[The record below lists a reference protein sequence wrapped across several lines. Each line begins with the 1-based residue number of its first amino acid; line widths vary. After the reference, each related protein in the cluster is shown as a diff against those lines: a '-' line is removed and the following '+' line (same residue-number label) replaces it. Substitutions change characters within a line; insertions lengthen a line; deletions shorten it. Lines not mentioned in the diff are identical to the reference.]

1 MPRSSRQ
8 NRREQDREL
17 ALAYLAVGSIDEI
30 RLDRVIAE
38 HIRRV
43 LGATDH
49 NLSLAADL
57 LGMHRRSLQRYV
69 RRQESRKGRGKR
81 GGKRGRAANG
91 VHKKRGRAVDGV
103 RGKR

>member
-17 ALAYLAVGSIDEI
+17 ALAYLAVDSIDEI

-43 LGATDH
+43 LGATDQ

-69 RRQESRKGRGKR
+69 RRQESRKR
-81 GGKRGRAANG
+81 GGKRGRAGNG
-91 VHKKRGRAVDGV
+91 ARKKRGRVVDGV